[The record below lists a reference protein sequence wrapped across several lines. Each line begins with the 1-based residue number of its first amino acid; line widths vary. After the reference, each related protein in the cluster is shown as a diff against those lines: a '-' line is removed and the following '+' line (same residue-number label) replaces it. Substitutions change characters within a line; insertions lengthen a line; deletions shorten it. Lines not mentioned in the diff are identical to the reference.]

1 MLLLNKTI
9 TLSLITLAAALI
21 INTPCS
27 EAADAAHPDLRA
39 VIKTNKGTVNLKL
52 YSNEAPRTVAN
63 FVNLATRGY
72 YDNLIFHRVI
82 NNFMVQG
89 GCPSGTG
96 TGGPG
101 YSFQDEFAEKL
112 LHDGP
117 GVLSMANSGPDTNGS
132 QFFITHV
139 KTPWLNGKHT
149 VFGRVETEKDMVVVN
164 SIVKDDKIISITIE
178 GDARP
183 LMESCKQKIDEW
195 NLVLDKNFPRKKN

>member
-27 EAADAAHPDLRA
+27 EAAGAAHPDLRA
-39 VIKTNKGTVNLKL
+39 TINTTRGTINLKL
-52 YSNEAPRTVAN
+52 YSNEAPHTVAN

-72 YDNLIFHRVI
+72 YDNLTFHRVI
-82 NNFMVQG
+82 DNFMVQG
-89 GCPSGTG
+89 GCPFGTG

-101 YSFQDEFAEKL
+101 YSFQDEFAKNL
-112 LHDGP
+112 VHDGP

-149 VFGRVETEKDMVVVN
+149 VFGKVETEKDMAVVN
-164 SIVKDDKIISITIE
+164 SIVKNDKIISITIK
-178 GDARP
+178 GDTLP
-183 LMESCKQKIDEW
+183 LMESYKQKIDQW
-195 NLVLDKNFPRKKN
+195 NLVLDSKFPKKQ